1 VKRNDWA
8 IALTIAASMALTGWL
23 AGGLGASDPYVER
36 PAVQWAPPPAATDD
50 AATPDPVAD
59 GETVCVGT
67 PGEPY
72 AECAEWDAALGDWIN
87 ERPYTR

>member
-1 VKRNDWA
+1 MA
-8 IALTIAASMALTGWL
+8 AGIAVFAWL
-23 AGGLGASDPYVER
+23 AGGIGAPDPIVER
-36 PAVQWAPPPAATDD
+36 PAVQWAPPPEAPDD

-72 AECAEWDAALGDWIN
+72 AECAEWDAEMGDWIN
-87 ERPYTR
+87 ERPYTREGS